1 MDEQV
6 EEIYRQV
13 ADQITPEDFQARV
26 EEKVA
31 LMAGLCDG
39 RTAAML
45 VARDLGASEVLTK
58 IGSIRP
64 ETGNVTFMG
73 KVLSVSEIREF
84 PRSDGSMGRVANLT
98 LADETGS
105 VRLALWDETVELV
118 RSGDLKEGQCL
129 KVRGLAK
136 EGKAGT
142 EVSLVKSG
150 GSGIEEVDLDILPRT
165 EPYKIA
171 EIKSDMSGISLLG
184 IVVDP
189 GEIREF
195 QRKDKGKGQVRTVLL
210 GDETGKI
217 RLTLWNEQAAMALE
231 MGETI
236 EVINGSSRERYGS
249 LEIQTGSYSKVLKS
263 SKKVQFSE
271 KMPRIEP
278 YKIAE
283 IKSDMSEI
291 SLLGVVVDPGEIR
304 EFQRKDKG
312 KGQVRTVLLGDETG
326 KIRLTLWNEQ
336 AAMALEMGETIEVIN
351 GSSRERYGSLEIQT
365 GSYSKVLKSSK
376 KVQFSEKMTP
386 IAELKPGMIC
396 SVSGFVTGLGEV
408 REFQRDDGKAGRV
421 ANIYISDETGRIKV
435 ALWAE
440 HVDLLR
446 GLDLGYKAELIDA
459 QAKNGWDEG
468 LELSCGQRTRIT
480 FAPPG

>member
-64 ETGNVTFMG
+64 ETGNVTFTG
-73 KVLSVSEIREF
+73 RVLAVSEIREF
-84 PRSDGSMGRVANLT
+84 PRSDGSLGRVANLT

-105 VRLALWDETVELV
+105 VRVALWDETVELV
-118 RSGDLKEGQCL
+118 RSGDLKVDQCL

-136 EGKAGT
+136 EGYAGT
-142 EVSLVKSG
+142 EVSLGRSG
-150 GSGIEEVDLDILPRT
+150 GIEEVDLDILPRT

-171 EIKSDMSGISLLG
+171 EIKSDMGEVSLLG
-184 IVVDP
+184 VVVDP

-195 QRKDKGKGQVRTVLL
+195 QRKDGGKGQVLTVLL

-217 RLTLWNEQAAMALE
+217 RLTLWNEQAAMPLE
-231 MGETI
+231 KGETL
-236 EVINGSSRERYGS
+236 EVMNGSCRERYGS
-249 LEIQTGSYSKVLKS
+249 LEIQTGNYST
-263 SKKVQFSE
+263 
-271 KMPRIEP
+271 
-278 YKIAE
+278 
-283 IKSDMSEI
+283 
-291 SLLGVVVDPGEIR
+291 IR
-304 EFQRKDKG
+304 
-312 KGQVRTVLLGDETG
+312 
-326 KIRLTLWNEQ
+326 
-336 AAMALEMGETIEVIN
+336 
-351 GSSRERYGSLEIQT
+351 
-365 GSYSKVLKSSK
+365 KSSK

-386 IAELKPGMIC
+386 IAELKPGMLC
-396 SVSGFVTGLGEV
+396 SVCGFVTGLGEI
-408 REFQRDDGKAGRV
+408 REFQRDDGKTGRV

-440 HVDLLR
+440 HVDQLQD
-446 GLDLGYKAELIDA
+446 LDLGYKAELIDA
-459 QAKNGWDEG
+459 LAKSGWNDE
-468 LELSCGQRTRIT
+468 LELSCGWRTRIT

>member
-45 VARDLGASEVLTK
+45 VARDLGTVEVMTK

-64 ETGNVTFMG
+64 EMGNVTFAG
-73 KVLSVSEIREF
+73 RVISVSEIREF
-84 PRSDGSMGRVANLT
+84 PRSDGSVGRVANIT

-105 VRLALWDETVELV
+105 VRVALWDETVELV
-118 RSGDLKEGQCL
+118 RSGDLKVDQCL

-136 EGKAGT
+136 EGYAGT
-142 EVSLVKSG
+142 EVTLGRSG
-150 GSGIEEVDLDILPRT
+150 GIEEVDLDINPRR

-171 EIKSDMSGISLLG
+171 EIKSDMSEICLLG
-184 IVVDP
+184 AVVDP

-195 QRKDKGKGQVRTVLL
+195 LRKDGGKGQVRTVLL

-217 RLTLWNEQAAMALE
+217 RLTLWNEQATMPIGK
-231 MGETI
+231 GETLEI
-236 EVINGSSRERYGS
+236 VNGSSRERYGL
-249 LEIQTGSYSKVLKS
+249 LEIATGNYSTVRKS
-263 SKKVQFSE
+263 SQ
-271 KMPRIEP
+271 
-278 YKIAE
+278 
-283 IKSDMSEI
+283 
-291 SLLGVVVDPGEIR
+291 
-304 EFQRKDKG
+304 
-312 KGQVRTVLLGDETG
+312 
-326 KIRLTLWNEQ
+326 
-336 AAMALEMGETIEVIN
+336 
-351 GSSRERYGSLEIQT
+351 
-365 GSYSKVLKSSK
+365 

-386 IAELKPGMIC
+386 IADLKLGMLC

-421 ANIYISDETGRIKV
+421 ASIYISDETGRVKA
-435 ALWAE
+435 ALWGD
-440 HVDLLR
+440 HVDLLQ

-459 QAKNGWDEG
+459 QAKSGWNEE
-468 LELSCGQRTRIT
+468 LELSCGWRTRIT

>member
-6 EEIYRQV
+6 EEIYRQL

-26 EEKVA
+26 DEKVA

-64 ETGNVTFMG
+64 ETGNVTFIG

-105 VRLALWDETVELV
+105 VRVALWDETVELV
-118 RSGDLKEGQCL
+118 RSGDLKVGQCL

-136 EGKAGT
+136 EGYSGT
-142 EVSLVKSG
+142 EVTLGRSG
-150 GSGIEEVDLDILPRT
+150 GIEEVELDISPRT
-165 EPYKIA
+165 ALYKIA
-171 EIKSDMSGISLLG
+171 EIKSDMSDVNLLG
-184 IVVDP
+184 AVVDP
-189 GEIREF
+189 GEIRQF
-195 QRKDKGKGQVRTVLL
+195 LRKDAGQGQVRSVLL

-217 RLTLWNEQAAMALE
+217 RLTLWDAQAAMALE
-231 MGETI
+231 KGETI
-236 EVINGSSRERYGS
+236 EVINGSCRERYGS
-249 LEIQTGSYSKVLKS
+249 LEIQTGSYST
-263 SKKVQFSE
+263 
-271 KMPRIEP
+271 
-278 YKIAE
+278 
-283 IKSDMSEI
+283 
-291 SLLGVVVDPGEIR
+291 IR
-304 EFQRKDKG
+304 
-312 KGQVRTVLLGDETG
+312 
-326 KIRLTLWNEQ
+326 
-336 AAMALEMGETIEVIN
+336 
-351 GSSRERYGSLEIQT
+351 
-365 GSYSKVLKSSK
+365 KSSK
-376 KVQFSEKMTP
+376 KVQFSEKMTQ
-386 IAELKPGMIC
+386 IADLKPGMLC
-396 SVSGFVTGLGEV
+396 SISGFVTGLGEV
-408 REFQRDDGKAGRV
+408 REFQRDDGKTGRV

-446 GLDLGYKAELIDA
+446 TLDLGYKAEIIDA
-459 QAKNGWDEG
+459 LAKSGWNEE
-468 LELSCGQRTRIT
+468 LELSCGWRTKIT